1 MALLLGAGIAV
12 VSLAWGGLMLAIPD
26 WLGQELLSKSWNSAH
41 SVLLPLTI
49 AAAASGVLTG
59 ATVGLRGLAAAK
71 RSLRVRLITA
81 IVTLLASAAGAELY
95 GAVGAATGLAIG
107 LWIGAVL
114 WLLELNRAVAEAVK
128 EQARDERAPEALA

>member
-1 MALLLGAGIAV
+1 
-12 VSLAWGGLMLAIPD
+12 
-26 WLGQELLSKSWNSAH
+26 
-41 SVLLPLTI
+41 
-49 AAAASGVLTG
+49 
-59 ATVGLRGLAAAK
+59 
-71 RSLRVRLITA
+71 
-81 IVTLLASAAGAELY
+81 LY